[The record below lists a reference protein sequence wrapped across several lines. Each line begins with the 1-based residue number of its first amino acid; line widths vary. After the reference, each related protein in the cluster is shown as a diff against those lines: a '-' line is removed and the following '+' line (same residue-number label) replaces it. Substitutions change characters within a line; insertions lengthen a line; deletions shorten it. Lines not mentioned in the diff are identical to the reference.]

1 MIRHALPFLVPP
13 AYLSRINSTLI
24 NYDYSIWMWVK
35 SLKYYAWKYFS
46 SIPSS
51 VVCSLLLQPDEP
63 RKKSKKRALPEPAQQ
78 TKKMQRLEGT
88 SRYAL
93 RKVVGHV
100 PKRGGS

>member
-1 MIRHALPFLVPP
+1 MPP

-63 RKKSKKRALPEPAQQ
+63 QKKSKKRALPEPAQQ

-100 PKRGGS
+100 PKRWGS